1 VPHRHPREGW
11 KSARIQAERS
21 FGRRLSRRE
30 MLRVMGGSALAVPTL
45 SAILAACSKPGT
57 SSPGAGSSSEIPIA
71 TLQDPV
77 ELPTFQEPIAVDT
90 PPESGPLVLYNWADY
105 IYKKDV
111 HEFEDKFGVSVDI
124 TTFNNLEEGIAKV
137 VNGQVSPDVFV
148 PTPGYLRRLV
158 AKELLQPLQQEL
170 IPNMSS
176 VWPSYSD
183 PGPYYDLKWK
193 YSVPYTIYVWGV
205 AYRLDRVS
213 DDEIAAQGWDALWNH
228 DYAGEIS
235 LYDSYGD
242 TIAITILRD
251 GSTDVNSCD
260 PSVID
265 RAKQEIEQTINDN
278 DARLTIN
285 GVYAKLPAGTYTVAE
300 AWSGDIVGAQW
311 YLPKGTGTDVL
322 GYWRPEMSQDM
333 IGNDL
338 LVIPTSANNPRLA
351 HEFINFFLDDKIG
364 TDNFVN
370 WNGYQPPFNS
380 IDPDKL
386 VDKGVVPKTLT
397 QAVVTEDMFKEGLT
411 PYELPTDC
419 DQMWLEAW
427 DEIKAGA

>member
-1 VPHRHPREGW
+1 MRHP
-11 KSARIQAERS
+11 KD
-21 FGRRLSRRE
+21 LSRRDF
-30 MLRVMGGSALAVPTL
+30 LIRAGGTTIALPTMA
-45 SAILAACSKPGT
+45 AILDACSKPGT
-57 SSPGAGSSSEIPIA
+57 QSAGSGMPSDIPIA
-71 TLQDPV
+71 TLQNPV
-77 ELPTFQEPIAVDT
+77 ELPTTQDPIPAST
-90 PPESGPLVLYNWADY
+90 PPESGPVVLYNWADY
-105 IYKKDV
+105 IYKADV
-111 HEFEDKFGVSVDI
+111 KKFEEKFGVNVNI

-137 VNGQVSPDVFV
+137 VNGQVTPDVFV

-158 AKELLQPLQQEL
+158 ARDLLQPLQHEL

-193 YSVPYTIYVWGV
+193 YTVPYTIYVWGV
-205 AYRLDRVS
+205 AYRRDRV
-213 DDEIAAQGWDALWNH
+213 DDATLTSQGWDALWNH
-228 DYAGEIS
+228 DYAGAIS

-242 TIAITILRD
+242 TIAITLLRD
-251 GSTDVNSCD
+251 GNTDVNSCD
-260 PSVID
+260 PAAID

-285 GVYAKLPAGTYTVAE
+285 GVYAKLPAGDFTVAE

-311 YLPKGTGTDVL
+311 YLPKGTDTDVL
-322 GYWRPEMSQDM
+322 GYWRPDMSQDM

-338 LVIPTSANNPRLA
+338 LAIPKSAKNPRLA

-386 VDKGVVPKTLT
+386 VAQGVVPKTLT
-397 QAVVTEDMFKEGLT
+397 QAVVTEDMFKQGLT

-419 DQMWLEAW
+419 DQMWLSAW